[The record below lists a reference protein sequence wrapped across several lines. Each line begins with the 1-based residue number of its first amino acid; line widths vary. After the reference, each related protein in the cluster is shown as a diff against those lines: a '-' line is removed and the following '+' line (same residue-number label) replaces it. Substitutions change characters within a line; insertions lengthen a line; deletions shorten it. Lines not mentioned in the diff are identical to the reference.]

1 MSSESWE
8 LTQADALRREFEK
21 WMQSVPKCIGYP
33 TCDGDLVGTEHDELC
48 PMSKIPE
55 SDGASIGAHLQ
66 DAFEAG
72 WQAAREA
79 APLVKYEAVGDGLCS
94 THTGGPH
101 PIERACKNWKPAA
114 ARPATGEGWIEN
126 RFDEF
131 EDDSHPFRKW
141 WTEHGQYMMSGGGR
155 RESIWAARGWIARE
169 QLACGAKV
177 TGESLRE
184 RALPDPPKEGKS

>member
-1 MSSESWE
+1 MTEPTRE
-8 LTQADALRREFEK
+8 LTQADADKLAETILQLPREQFFRKE
-21 WMQSVPKCIGYP
+21 IRA
-33 TCDGDLVGTEHDELC
+33 
-48 PMSKIPE
+48 I
-55 SDGASIGAHLQ
+55 I
-66 DAFEAG
+66 

-79 APLVKYEAVGDGLCS
+79 P
-94 THTGGPH
+94 
-101 PIERACKNWKPAA
+101 
-114 ARPATGEGWIEN
+114 PATGEGWIEN

-184 RALPDPPKEGKS
+184 RAQPDPPKEGKL